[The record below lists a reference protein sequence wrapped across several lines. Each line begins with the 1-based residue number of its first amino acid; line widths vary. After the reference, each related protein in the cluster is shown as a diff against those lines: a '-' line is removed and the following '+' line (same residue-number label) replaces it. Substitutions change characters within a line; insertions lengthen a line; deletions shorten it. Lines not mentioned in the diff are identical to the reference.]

1 VRPRPAAE
9 RQVEQHKARGFLGV
23 RRPGPAEVEDL
34 ADEAEEPMI
43 TCPNCD
49 EPIRDP
55 AGYQALLACLAKT
68 HEAEDTPFQ
77 RQFLNDSTPSLSV
90 LDEES

>member
-1 VRPRPAAE
+1 
-9 RQVEQHKARGFLGV
+9 
-23 RRPGPAEVEDL
+23 
-34 ADEAEEPMI
+34 MI

-55 AGYQALLACLAKT
+55 VGYQALLACLAKVRDT
-68 HEAEDTPFQ
+68 GDTPFQ
-77 RQFLNDSTPSLSV
+77 RQFLNEVAPSVTV